1 MYHMPRVS
9 NASEFYL
16 CAIAGPVIS
25 SQFRTKQEH
34 LRAIPRAQLNF
45 DCKPYIVHTY
55 TPVISNVPY
64 RDINQLEKDQS
75 LKDYKY
81 LIFIQNILFHPLAR
95 DVFVPERSRRI
106 K

>member
-1 MYHMPRVS
+1 MPRVS

-16 CAIAGPVIS
+16 CAIPHKTITLARDS
-25 SQFRTKQEH
+25 
-34 LRAIPRAQLNF
+34 AQLDF
-45 DCKPYIVHTY
+45 DCKPYIGHTY
-55 TPVISNVPY
+55 SPVISKVPY

-95 DVFVPERSRRI
+95 DGFVPERSRRI
-106 K
+106 KLE